1 MSLSFYNC
9 AMSDFQTLDFQSQDS
24 QTQNFQKFLAPA
36 KINLCLHIVGQRAD
50 GYHLLQTVFRLL
62 DFYDHIYL
70 KPTNDG
76 AIKRANDVANV
87 PEAQDLCIRAAKL
100 LQQHTQ
106 SKLGVEI
113 LVEKHIPMGGGL
125 GGGSSDAATVLLALN
140 QLWNLN
146 LSRKE
151 LIALGL
157 QLGADVPFFIF
168 GTNAWAEG
176 IGEQLQTIALKPA
189 YYVVL
194 NPNVHV
200 STAQIFA
207 NKQLTKNAIPKT
219 MSGFSG
225 MANSATGN
233 VSTEYINHLEK
244 IVCHDYP
251 PVQNCLNWLKQFGD
265 ARMSGSGASVFLE
278 VASEQ
283 VAMEILSK
291 KPQEFDGFVAKGLDQ
306 HPVQLHGIN

>member
-1 MSLSFYNC
+1 M
-9 AMSDFQTLDFQSQDS
+9 QDS
-24 QTQNFQKFLAPA
+24 QIADFQFSDVQLEGFQKFLAPA
-36 KINLCLHIVGQRAD
+36 KINLFLHIVGQRAD

-62 DFYDHIYL
+62 DFYDHIHL
-70 KPTNDG
+70 KPRKDG
-76 AIKRANDVANV
+76 TIKRVNVVDKV
-87 PEAQDLCIRAAKL
+87 PETQDLCIRAAKL
-100 LQQHTQ
+100 LQQHAQ
-106 SKLGVEI
+106 CKLGVEI

-125 GGGSSDAATVLLALN
+125 GGGSSDAATVLMALN
-140 QLWNLN
+140 QLWKLN

-151 LIALGL
+151 LMCLGL

-176 IGEQLQTIALKPA
+176 VGEQLQAIALKPA

-225 MANSATGN
+225 MANSAAGN
-233 VSTEYINHLEK
+233 VCSGYINHLEK
-244 IVCHDYP
+244 IVSQDYP
-251 PVQNCLNWLKQFGD
+251 PVKSCLAWLKQYGD

-278 VASEQ
+278 VANEQ
-283 VAMEILSK
+283 IAMEIFNK
-291 KPQEFDGFVAKGLDQ
+291 KPQEYNGFVAKGLDQ
-306 HPVQLHGIN
+306 HPVQ